1 MTGVQTC
8 ALPIL
13 RINLQIR
20 VPQVRVLDENGN
32 QLGVLPTNEALRQ
45 AHERGLDLVEV
56 APTSTPPVAKY
67 LNYGQ
72 YKYELQKKEKDA
84 RKRQKTA
91 DLKELRCTPKIGD
104 ADLQTKIRQAQ
115 KFLASGDRV
124 KFSVKFRGREMS
136 HPEIGQGILRRVIEG
151 VAEVGQLERPSLLE
165 GRFLF
170 IQLIPLGRP
179 RGRDESGG
187 DPAEV
192 LEPANETTKGE

>member
-1 MTGVQTC
+1 
-8 ALPIL
+8 
-13 RINLQIR
+13 
-20 VPQVRVLDENGN
+20 VRVLDENGN

>member
-1 MTGVQTC
+1 M
-8 ALPIL
+8 
-13 RINLQIR
+13 
-20 VPQVRVLDENGN
+20 RVLDEDGN

-115 KFLASGDRV
+115 KFLAAGDRV
-124 KFSVKFRGREMS
+124 KFSVKFRGREMT
-136 HPEIGQGILRRVIEG
+136 HPEIGQEILRRVIGG
-151 VAEVGQLERPSLLE
+151 VAEIGQLERPSLLE
-165 GRFLF
+165 GRFLS
-170 IQLIPLGRP
+170 IQLLALPKSKGR
-179 RGRDESGG
+179 
-187 DPAEV
+187 
-192 LEPANETTKGE
+192 EPSAGTSATLPEPTTSSPEGE

>member
-1 MTGVQTC
+1 M
-8 ALPIL
+8 
-13 RINLQIR
+13 
-20 VPQVRVLDENGN
+20 RVLDENGN

-124 KFSVKFRGREMS
+124 KFSVKFRGREMT
-136 HPEIGQGILRRVIEG
+136 HPEIGQGILARVVEG
-151 VAEVGQLERPSLLE
+151 LTDVAQLERPSLLE
-165 GRFLF
+165 GRFLS
-170 IQLIPLGRP
+170 IQLLPLAKPKAREASAAGSATLARP
-179 RGRDESGG
+179 
-187 DPAEV
+187 
-192 LEPANETTKGE
+192 TTSSPEGE